1 MYIARVLC
9 LLSWLCGCAETPPD
23 DVLDYASC
31 LLMNP
36 LPIEATGNDDPHLG
50 LKSIYACN
58 CTEEELIEAPVHHYP
73 DGALIIKVSSRETQ
87 DFPWLLAT
95 MRKRE
100 GSWEWAEYTRN
111 FADEA
116 FARIPGGTQI
126 CTDCH
131 SQVSGVDW
139 VFTVYQPG
147 DPGSNE

>member
-1 MYIARVLC
+1 MSVARILC
-9 LLSWLCGCAETPPD
+9 LLFWLSSCAETPPD
-23 DVLDYASC
+23 DVLNYASC

-36 LPIEATGNDDPHLG
+36 IPIEPTGNDDPHLG
-50 LKSIYACN
+50 LKSVYACN
-58 CTEEELIEAPVHHYP
+58 CTEEQLIGAPVDSYP
-73 DGALIIKVSSRETQ
+73 EGALIIKVSRRETQ

-95 MRKRE
+95 MRKHG

-116 FARIPGGTQI
+116 FARIPGGPQI

-139 VFTVYQPG
+139 VFTVYQPRE
-147 DPGSNE
+147 SERTE